1 MTDKITI
8 KNFGPIKHV
17 ELDLKEVM
25 VFIGP
30 QASGKSTIAKL
41 IHFFNHVTSDALSKD
56 SEKLWA
62 FFEKLFG
69 ELYLFNS
76 PEAEIEYISQNS
88 QITIKNNTIQYK
100 ALARQDYKTLLIPA
114 GRAVYSLISDSL
126 FSLTSEAVSIDPIIL
141 NFGRHIEL
149 SRKRIGNV
157 RKEKGLELVFQ
168 EILKGGFK
176 YVNGENRIYF
186 EEDKYITLDRASSGQ
201 QEVLPLVLILR
212 DVFYSGKI
220 HFVTVEE
227 PEAHL
232 YPYSQYKLVEL
243 ISRVHNSHHE
253 KNRFII
259 TTHSPYILSS
269 FNNFLFAYKVAHI
282 GDSAKVI
289 PEQSW
294 INPDQIAAYSVREGR
309 VESIVNESTGL
320 IADNEI
326 DDASEDIAGDF
337 DQLLEIYRESKHG

>member
-1 MTDKITI
+1 M
-8 KNFGPIKHV
+8 
-17 ELDLKEVM
+17 
-25 VFIGP
+25 
-30 QASGKSTIAKL
+30 
-41 IHFFNHVTSDALSKD
+41 
-56 SEKLWA
+56 
-62 FFEKLFG
+62 
-69 ELYLFNS
+69 
-76 PEAEIEYISQNS
+76 
-88 QITIKNNTIQYK
+88 
-100 ALARQDYKTLLIPA
+100 
-114 GRAVYSLISDSL
+114 
-126 FSLTSEAVSIDPIIL
+126 
-141 NFGRHIEL
+141 
-149 SRKRIGNV
+149 
-157 RKEKGLELVFQ
+157 
-168 EILKGGFK
+168 KGGFK

-220 HFVTVEE
+220 NFVTVEE

-269 FNNFLFAYKVAHI
+269 FNNFWFAYKVAHI
-282 GDSAKVI
+282 GDSAKVKNVI

-294 INPDQIAAYSVREGR
+294 INPDQIAAYSVRDGR

-337 DQLLEIYRESKHG
+337 VQLLEIYRESTGCLCKD

>member
-141 NFGRHIEL
+141 NFGRHI
-149 SRKRIGNV
+149 
-157 RKEKGLELVFQ
+157 
-168 EILKGGFK
+168 
-176 YVNGENRIYF
+176 
-186 EEDKYITLDRASSGQ
+186 
-201 QEVLPLVLILR
+201 
-212 DVFYSGKI
+212 
-220 HFVTVEE
+220 
-227 PEAHL
+227 
-232 YPYSQYKLVEL
+232 
-243 ISRVHNSHHE
+243 
-253 KNRFII
+253 
-259 TTHSPYILSS
+259 
-269 FNNFLFAYKVAHI
+269 
-282 GDSAKVI
+282 
-289 PEQSW
+289 
-294 INPDQIAAYSVREGR
+294 
-309 VESIVNESTGL
+309 
-320 IADNEI
+320 
-326 DDASEDIAGDF
+326 
-337 DQLLEIYRESKHG
+337 LL